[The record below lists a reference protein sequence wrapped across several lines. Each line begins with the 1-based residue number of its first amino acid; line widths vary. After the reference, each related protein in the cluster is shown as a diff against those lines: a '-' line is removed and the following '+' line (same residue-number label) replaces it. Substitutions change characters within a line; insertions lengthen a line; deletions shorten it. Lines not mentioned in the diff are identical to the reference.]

1 MRLYPGWAQATD
13 PHPAQGAGFS
23 VLVLVLLNQNSW
35 ARGVCLGGWFLSK
48 RACQLHR
55 LII

>member
-1 MRLYPGWAQATD
+1 MRLDWPRQLTPIRRRGC
-13 PHPAQGAGFS
+13 GFS

-48 RACQLHR
+48 RACQLHE